1 LAYQI
6 AADLN
11 DNENHNILN
20 NIAKELNK
28 VENPSEI
35 IAKARDNLTK
45 VLKGEFRDEIYL
57 KFFQANNQTDPAIML
72 NLKVNLISS
81 TFDLNYF

>member
-1 LAYQI
+1 MLAYQI

-11 DNENHNILN
+11 DNENHGILN

-28 VENPSEI
+28 VENPSEG

-45 VLKGEFRDEIYL
+45 VLKGQLKDDAYFR
-57 KFFQANNQTDPAIML
+57 FFTTKNQTDPAIML
-72 NLKVNLISS
+72 HLKVFLLMSG
-81 TFDLNYF
+81 